1 MKSCYVLTVETNLV
15 EPSKKNGEQVYK
27 RNVKVFEDFD
37 TAKTGMRSLIKEFA
51 TTKNELFDG
60 NGNVLG
66 FEEDFECAIEEA
78 EEFEES
84 EVVLETLRS
93 TPQILRKYFLG
104 DEITFS
110 DEFYEEF
117 DTAEFE
123 VSEDL
128 TGWCKLNIES
138 FDIPFR
144 LIDISTPPFMQ
155 INSFI
160 MDNPEKVYVFRIR
173 SACEEW
179 EQPSFIQLE
188 LRKVEI
194 E

>member
-15 EPSKKNGEQVYK
+15 EPSKKSGEQVYK
-27 RNVKVFEDFD
+27 RDIKVFEDFD

-78 EEFEES
+78 KEFEES

-93 TPQILRKYFLG
+93 TPQILRRYFLG
-104 DEITFS
+104 DKITFS

-123 VSEDL
+123 ISEDL
-128 TGWCKLNIES
+128 TGWSKLYIER

-144 LIDISTPPFMQ
+144 LIDIPTPPFMQ

-160 MDNPEKVYVFRIR
+160 MDNPEKVYVLRIH